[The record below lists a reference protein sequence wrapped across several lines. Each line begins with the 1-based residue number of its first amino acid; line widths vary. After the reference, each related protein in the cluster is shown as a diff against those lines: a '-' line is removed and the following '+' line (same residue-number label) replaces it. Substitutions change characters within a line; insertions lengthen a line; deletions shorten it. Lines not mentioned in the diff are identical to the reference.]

1 MIARMW
7 HGRVPVAKSDEYLKL
22 MRRVAIPDYKSTP
35 GNRGA
40 WALRQTEG
48 EIAHFVMLS
57 FWESREAIAKFA
69 GDNIEAAK
77 YHDFDSDFLLEL
89 EPHVKHFE
97 LYDNGRIDGFQVS
110 S

>member
-22 MRRVAIPDYKSTP
+22 MRTIAIPDYKATP

-40 WALRQTEG
+40 FALREIQG
-48 EIAHFVMLS
+48 EIAHFVMLT

-69 GDNIEAAK
+69 GNNIQAAK
-77 YHDFDSDFLLEL
+77 YYDFDRDFLFEF
-89 EPHVKHFE
+89 EPLVKHYE
-97 LYDNGRIDGFQVS
+97 LHDNAEGS
-110 S
+110 